1 MANPQTV
8 LPLPRA
14 RVPAAETPNPG
25 GLLGLAVGVVVIAAL
40 YLGQQVLV
48 PITLSVLLSF
58 VLAPLVRTLRRIG
71 LPKVPSV
78 LLSVTVAFALI
89 LMLGALIGTQVAGLA
104 ENASS
109 YQATIETKVA
119 SVQDFAASRADRV
132 IADLSRV
139 AGRNVGG
146 PSPAPGAAG
155 HARGGSRAMPVTI
168 ENGAPSPLAL
178 LHRFLGPVLA
188 PFETFGIVIVV
199 AVFVLLQQ
207 EDLRDRVIRLF
218 GSSDLHRT
226 TLAIDDAARRLSR
239 YFLSQLAVNA
249 SFGVVVGIGLTII
262 GVPSPILWGVVGMLL
277 RFVPYVG
284 SFIAGLLPAML
295 AAAVEPGWAMAL
307 ETVALFVVVE
317 AIVGQAVEPMVY
329 GHSTGLSPAAVI
341 IVAIFWSWIW
351 GPIGLI
357 LSTPITLC
365 LVVLGRH
372 VKRLEFLDVLLG
384 DRPALTPIEGFYQRM
399 LAGDTDEVLEQAEA
413 LLRARALSSYY
424 DDVALKAL
432 QLAASDH
439 ARGTLP
445 EERLSVIRE
454 AVAELVSDLDGHD
467 DDDPPPSGRPDDGV
481 AGLDRPERRVGQ
493 EQAPNGGAVRPE
505 DRAPVWRGETPVLCV
520 SGRGPLDEAA
530 ALMLAQLMR
539 KHGIGARVIDHAGVS
554 RAALPAIPRA
564 GVAMVCVS
572 YLEITGKQTHLRYL
586 LRRLRG
592 HFPDATFVIGLWP
605 ADDPLLADEDLRGM
619 TGADLSVSSLRE
631 AVNAALDLSRGVQV
645 EPKLPVV
652 A

>member
-1 MANPQTV
+1 MAEIEQA

-14 RVPAAETPNPG
+14 RVPAAETPNPS

-40 YLGQQVLV
+40 YLGQHVLV
-48 PITLSVLLSF
+48 PITLSVMLSF
-58 VLAPLVRTLRRIG
+58 VLAPLVRTLRQIHV
-71 LPKVPSV
+71 PKVLAV
-78 LLSVTVAFALI
+78 LLSVALALALI
-89 LMLGALIGTQVAGLA
+89 LMIGALIGTQVADLA
-104 ENASS
+104 QNTAS
-109 YQATIETKVA
+109 YEVTIQTKIHNVQVFA
-119 SVQDFAASRADRV
+119 SSRADRIV
-132 IADLSRV
+132 SALSHVSGHGAGAPPESIAAGPAH
-139 AGRNVGG
+139 AGR
-146 PSPAPGAAG
+146 
-155 HARGGSRAMPVTI
+155 HAVPVTI
-168 ENGAPSPLAL
+168 ESGPPSAFSL
-178 LHRFLGPVLA
+178 LHQFIGPVLE
-188 PFETFGIVIVV
+188 PFETVGIVIVV
-199 AVFVLLQQ
+199 SIFVLLQQ

-226 TLAIDDAARRLSR
+226 TIAIDDAARRLSR

-249 SFGVVVGIGLTII
+249 SFGVVIGIGLTLI
-262 GVPSPILWGVVGMLL
+262 GVPSPILWGVTGMLL

-284 SFIAGLLPAML
+284 SFIAALLPALL

-307 ETVALFVVVE
+307 ETLALYVVVE
-317 AIVGQAVEPMVY
+317 GIVGQAIEPMVY

-341 IVAIFWSWIW
+341 IVAIFWSWLW

-399 LAGDTDEVLEQAEA
+399 LAGDADEVLEQAET
-413 LLRARALSSYY
+413 LLRTRPLSSYY

-432 QLAASDH
+432 QLAAADF

-445 EERLSVIRE
+445 VERLGVIRH
-454 AVAELVSDLDGHD
+454 AVAELVVDLDGHD
-467 DDDPPPSGRPDDGV
+467 DDDPPAAGHGDEGV

-493 EQAPNGGAVRPE
+493 AKAP
-505 DRAPVWRGETPVLCV
+505 DAPPSSSDEVAPIWRGAAPVLCV
-520 SGRGPLDEAA
+520 AGRGPLDEAA
-530 ALMLAQLMR
+530 ALMMAQLMR
-539 KHGIGARVIDHAGVS
+539 KHGIGAQVIGHDGVS
-554 RAALPAIPRA
+554 RGAIAEIPRD

-586 LRRLRG
+586 LRRLRA
-592 HFPDATFVIGLWP
+592 HLPDAIFVVGLWP
-605 ADDPLLADEDLRGM
+605 PDDPVMADEELRLTAGSDL
-619 TGADLSVSSLRE
+619 LVSSLRD
-631 AVNAALDLSRGVQV
+631 AVNAALVASRVQAR
-645 EPKLPVV
+645 EAEALFV